1 VFLDEPTTGLD
12 PQARA
17 NLWTH
22 IADLRDRRGATV
34 LLTTHY
40 LDEADHLSDRIV
52 VIDHGKIVASDTP
65 DNLKAQVSGDLVDLE
80 VADAAHVA
88 TAAERLGTV
97 ASDVEVDGQHVRGR
111 VQRAGVVIPGLLRDL
126 DQAGITLTSI
136 EVRRPTLDDVF
147 LTVTGRS
154 LRDG

>member
-1 VFLDEPTTGLD
+1 M
-12 PQARA
+12 
-17 NLWTH
+17 
-22 IADLRDRRGATV
+22 
-34 LLTTHY
+34 
-40 LDEADHLSDRIV
+40 
-52 VIDHGKIVASDTP
+52 
-65 DNLKAQVSGDLVDLE
+65 SGDLVDLE

-97 ASDVEVDGQHVRGR
+97 ASDVEIDDQHVRGR

>member
-1 VFLDEPTTGLD
+1 
-12 PQARA
+12 
-17 NLWTH
+17 
-22 IADLRDRRGATV
+22 
-34 LLTTHY
+34 
-40 LDEADHLSDRIV
+40 
-52 VIDHGKIVASDTP
+52 
-65 DNLKAQVSGDLVDLE
+65 
-80 VADAAHVA
+80 
-88 TAAERLGTV
+88 
-97 ASDVEVDGQHVRGR
+97 VEVDAQHVRGR

>member
-1 VFLDEPTTGLD
+1 MHHNG
-12 PQARA
+12 
-17 NLWTH
+17 
-22 IADLRDRRGATV
+22 
-34 LLTTHY
+34 
-40 LDEADHLSDRIV
+40 
-52 VIDHGKIVASDTP
+52 
-65 DNLKAQVSGDLVDLE
+65 SGS
-80 VADAAHVA
+80 DAA
-88 TAAERLGTV
+88 R
-97 ASDVEVDGQHVRGR
+97 DVEVDGQHVRGR